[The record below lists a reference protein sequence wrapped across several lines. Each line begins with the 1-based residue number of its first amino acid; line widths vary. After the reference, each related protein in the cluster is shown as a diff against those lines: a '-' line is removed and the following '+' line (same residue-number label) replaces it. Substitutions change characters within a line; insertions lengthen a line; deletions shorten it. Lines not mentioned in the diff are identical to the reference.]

1 MHSDDNPVVET
12 ETGDEKSRNLVL
24 DVIIVDDA
32 ESTRAIKEASKH
44 IRTVETSQKVVDV
57 GTIQVL
63 VASKHVEDNYR
74 SIVPDYVE
82 QIGIVED
89 VLQKALKEN

>member
-44 IRTVETSQKVVDV
+44 IRTVETS
-57 GTIQVL
+57 
-63 VASKHVEDNYR
+63 
-74 SIVPDYVE
+74 
-82 QIGIVED
+82 
-89 VLQKALKEN
+89 